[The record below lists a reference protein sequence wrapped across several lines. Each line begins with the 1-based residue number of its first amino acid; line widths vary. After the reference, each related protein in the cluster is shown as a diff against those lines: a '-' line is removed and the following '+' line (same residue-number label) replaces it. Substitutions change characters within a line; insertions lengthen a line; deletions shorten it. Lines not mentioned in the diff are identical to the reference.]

1 MKLRILIVLAILV
14 SLLSFAKFN
23 YCQSTG
29 WASPGQYIHACYSD
43 LPALYSARGL
53 DSNAWPYSSDD
64 NSVEYPVITAMVMYA
79 TSFLANSP
87 VSYFNIN
94 IFFLVL
100 LFIATVIVVRKIR
113 PEFAYLSA
121 IAPAVIAS
129 LFINW
134 DLWGIATMLLA
145 IYWFDRKKYLHSALI
160 LSLSISTKFLPV
172 FLLIPIAFILWRDA
186 KLKEL
191 VKYVAV
197 VAGTW
202 IAINAPFAF
211 TTPTRWWRFFKLNL
225 ERGADWGSIFAF
237 PTPTGWWR
245 FFKLNLERGADWGSV
260 WLALRQLGI
269 PLTNLNYLSILL
281 LLIAL
286 TSVAIVLFELK
297 YTPTLASVAFIVMAA
312 VMVASKVYSP
322 QFVLWLTPLAVI
334 ALTNKKD
341 LHAFW
346 LWQATEV
353 IYHVAIWQHIATIE
367 HAKFGLGPTPY
378 AILTLVRIAG
388 TIYLMAV
395 LARRALQARNGHSRL
410 LDLLFEAGKPYP

>member
-1 MKLRILIVLAILV
+1 MKVRTLVVLALFASLV
-14 SLLSFAKFN
+14 SSAKFSQCEN
-23 YCQSTG
+23 SG
-29 WASPGQYIHACYSD
+29 WATPGQYIHACYSD
-43 LPALYSARGL
+43 LPALYGSRGL
-53 DSNAWPYSSDD
+53 DTNSWPYSSDD

-79 TSFLANSP
+79 TSFAAKSP
-87 VSYFNIN
+87 ASYFNVN
-94 IFFLVL
+94 IFFLIL
-100 LFIATVIVVRKIR
+100 LFIATLIVVRKIR

-121 IAPAVIAS
+121 IAPAMIAS

-134 DLWGIATMLLA
+134 DLWGIATMMLA
-145 IYWFDRKKYLHSALI
+145 IYWFDRKQYLYSALI
-160 LSLSISTKFLPV
+160 LALSISTKFLPI
-172 FLLIPIAFILWRDA
+172 FLLIPIAFILWRDT

-197 VAGTW
+197 VAATW
-202 IAINAPFAF
+202 LAINAPFAL
-211 TTPTRWWRFFKLNL
+211 T
-225 ERGADWGSIFAF
+225 
-237 PTPTGWWR
+237 TPTGWWR
-245 FFKLNLERGADWGSV
+245 FFKLNLERGADWGSI
-260 WLALRQLGI
+260 WLALQQLGI
-269 PLTNLNYLSILL
+269 SLTNLNYLSILV

-312 VMVASKVYSP
+312 VMIASKVYSP

-353 IYHVAIWQHIATIE
+353 IYHVAIWQHIASITG
-367 HAKFGLGPTPY
+367 AQFGLGPTPY
-378 AILTLVRIAG
+378 AIVTLVRIAG

-395 LARRALQARNGHSRL
+395 LARRALQARNTHSRL
-410 LDLLFEAGKPYP
+410 LDLLFEGGKPYP

>member
-1 MKLRILIVLAILV
+1 MKLRILIALAILA

-23 YCQSTG
+23 HCQSTG

-121 IAPAVIAS
+121 IAPAMIAS

-134 DLWGIATMLLA
+134 DLWGIAAMMLA
-145 IYWFDRKKYLHSALI
+145 IYWFDRKMYLHSALI
-160 LSLSISTKFLPV
+160 LSLSISTKFLPI

-202 IAINAPFAF
+202 IVMNAPFAF
-211 TTPTRWWRFFKLNL
+211 T
-225 ERGADWGSIFAF
+225 
-237 PTPTGWWR
+237 TPTGWWR

-269 PLTNLNYLSILL
+269 SLTNLNYLSILL
-281 LLIAL
+281 LLIAV

>member
-1 MKLRILIVLAILV
+1 MKVRTLVVLALFASLV
-14 SLLSFAKFN
+14 SFAKFSQCEN
-23 YCQSTG
+23 SG
-29 WASPGQYIHACYSD
+29 WATPGQYIHACYSD
-43 LPALYSARGL
+43 LPALYGSRGL
-53 DSNAWPYSSDD
+53 DTNSWPYSSDD

-79 TSFLANSP
+79 TSFAAKSP
-87 VSYFNIN
+87 ASYFNVN
-94 IFFLVL
+94 IFFLIL
-100 LFIATVIVVRKIR
+100 LFIATLIVVRKIR

-121 IAPAVIAS
+121 IAPAMIAS

-134 DLWGIATMLLA
+134 DLWGIATMMLA
-145 IYWFDRKKYLHSALI
+145 IYWFDRKQYLHSALI
-160 LSLSISTKFLPV
+160 LALSISTKFLPI
-172 FLLIPIAFILWRDA
+172 FLLIPIAFILWRDT

-197 VAGTW
+197 VAATW
-202 IAINAPFAF
+202 LAINAPFAL
-211 TTPTRWWRFFKLNL
+211 T
-225 ERGADWGSIFAF
+225 
-237 PTPTGWWR
+237 TPTGWWR
-245 FFKLNLERGADWGSV
+245 FFKLNLERGADWGSI
-260 WLALRQLGI
+260 WLALQQLGI
-269 PLTNLNYLSILL
+269 SLTNLNYLSILV

-297 YTPTLASVAFIVMAA
+297 YTPTLASVAFIVMAS

-353 IYHVAIWQHIATIE
+353 IYHVAIWQHIASITG
-367 HAKFGLGPTPY
+367 AQFGLGPTPY

-388 TIYLMAV
+388 TIYLLAV
-395 LARRALQARNGHSRL
+395 LARRALQARNRHSRL

>member
-1 MKLRILIVLAILV
+1 MKLRILIALAILA

-23 YCQSTG
+23 HCQSTG

-121 IAPAVIAS
+121 IAPAMIAS

-134 DLWGIATMLLA
+134 DLWGIAAMMLA
-145 IYWFDRKKYLHSALI
+145 IYWFDRKMYLHSALI
-160 LSLSISTKFLPV
+160 LALSISTKFLPI

-202 IAINAPFAF
+202 IVMNAPFAF
-211 TTPTRWWRFFKLNL
+211 T
-225 ERGADWGSIFAF
+225 
-237 PTPTGWWR
+237 TPTGWWR
-245 FFKLNLERGADWGSV
+245 FFKLNLERGADWGSI

-269 PLTNLNYLSILL
+269 SLTNLNYLSILL
-281 LLIAL
+281 LLIAV

-297 YTPTLASVAFIVMAA
+297 YTPTLASVAFIVMAS

-353 IYHVAIWQHIATIE
+353 IYHVAIWQHIASIE
-367 HAKFGLGPTPY
+367 EAKFGLGPTPY

-388 TIYLMAV
+388 TIYLLAV
-395 LARRALQARNGHSRL
+395 LARRALQARNRHSRL

>member
-1 MKLRILIVLAILV
+1 MKVRTLVVLALFASLV
-14 SLLSFAKFN
+14 SFAKFSQCEN
-23 YCQSTG
+23 SG
-29 WASPGQYIHACYSD
+29 WATPDQYIHACYSD
-43 LPALYSARGL
+43 LPALYGSRGL
-53 DSNAWPYSSDD
+53 DTNSWPYSSDD
-64 NSVEYPVITAMVMYA
+64 NSVEYPVVTAMVMYA
-79 TSFLANSP
+79 TSFAAKSP
-87 VSYFNIN
+87 ASYFNVN
-94 IFFLVL
+94 IFFLIL
-100 LFIATVIVVRKIR
+100 LFIATLIVVRKIR

-121 IAPAVIAS
+121 IAPAMIAS

-134 DLWGIATMLLA
+134 DLWGIATMMLA
-145 IYWFDRKKYLHSALI
+145 IYWFDRKQYLYSALI
-160 LSLSISTKFLPV
+160 LALSISTKFLPI
-172 FLLIPIAFILWRDA
+172 FLLIPIAFILWRDT

-197 VAGTW
+197 VAATW
-202 IAINAPFAF
+202 LAINAPFAL
-211 TTPTRWWRFFKLNL
+211 T
-225 ERGADWGSIFAF
+225 
-237 PTPTGWWR
+237 TPTGWWR
-245 FFKLNLERGADWGSV
+245 FFKLNLERGADWGSI
-260 WLALRQLGI
+260 WLALQQLGLS
-269 PLTNLNYLSILL
+269 LTNLNYLSILV

-312 VMVASKVYSP
+312 VMIASKVYSP

-353 IYHVAIWQHIATIE
+353 IYHVAIWQHIASITG
-367 HAKFGLGPTPY
+367 AKFGLGPTPY

-395 LARRALQARNGHSRL
+395 LARRALQARNTHSRL
-410 LDLLFEAGKPYP
+410 LDLLFEGGKPYP